1 MGTTGTSRVTEEGQT
16 TIPKE
21 LGEKYG
27 IEPGD
32 TVVWDETDAGIV
44 LRTVIRDEG
53 RGMWV
58 DEELSSDE
66 REAIARELEDDLR
79 RRRDTEWAVE

>member
-1 MGTTGTSRVTEEGQT
+1 MGTTGISRVTDEGQT

-21 LGEKYG
+21 LREKYG

-32 TVVWDETDAGIV
+32 TVVWGETDSGIV
-44 LRTVIRDEG
+44 LRKVIRDEG

-79 RRRDTEWAVE
+79 RRRDTQWAVE

>member
-1 MGTTGTSRVTEEGQT
+1 MGTTGISRVTDEGQT

-21 LGEKYG
+21 LREKYG

-32 TVVWDETDAGIV
+32 TVVWGETDSGIV